1 MIPSKDWTVVCV
13 EHRDINFI
21 FSISLIFAWMTVRL
35 VQMSIISVSNVSIT
49 NFASDNLVLELTSIN
64 RDLVSSDILQIKI
77 KIKQEQHREC
87 GMADQEII
95 HYDNSSTNI

>member
-64 RDLVSSDILQIKI
+64 RDLVSSDILQM
-77 KIKQEQHREC
+77 KQEQHSEY
-87 GMADQEII
+87 GMADQEIL
-95 HYDNSSTNI
+95 HYDNFLTNI